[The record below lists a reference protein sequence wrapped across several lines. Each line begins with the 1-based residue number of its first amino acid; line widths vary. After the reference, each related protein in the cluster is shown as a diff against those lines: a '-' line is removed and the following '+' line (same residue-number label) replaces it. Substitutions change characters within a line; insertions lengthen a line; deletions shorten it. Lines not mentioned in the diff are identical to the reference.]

1 MWERASSV
9 PYDKARLAER
19 RRSRRRRG
27 RIALAILFLL
37 LLAAAVYG
45 IWQSSVRI
53 SRVTLYSEDTL
64 LAQYAK
70 EAMRGTYFGIIPR
83 DSTFFFPTSRIRA
96 AILADHPNIA
106 AVSIFRNGFT
116 GISLKPSERVP
127 IARWCGTSPETR
139 FDLEDSDLRS
149 NLVSNC
155 YVFDANGYIFAAAT
169 TSMKT
174 INTFT
179 LYAPLDI
186 AQGEPP
192 AVSAV
197 EPLRATIAHA
207 DRIPTIFDFA
217 RQLGTR
223 GSPTTHIVVRGDE
236 VDAYLASGTRI
247 TYVLGKEQSAF
258 TALISAN
265 ENFNLSDGSIEYVD
279 LRFDGKVY
287 LKRK

>member
-1 MWERASSV
+1 MWERASSASRGSLPGRGV
-9 PYDKARLAER
+9 RLTER
-19 RRSRRRRG
+19 RRGRRRRG
-27 RIALAILFLL
+27 ITIFFILLLL
-37 LLAAAVYG
+37 LLATTIYG
-45 IWQSSVRI
+45 LWQSSVRI
-53 SRVTLYSEDTL
+53 SRITVYGEDVT

-70 EAMRGTYFGIIPR
+70 DAIQGSYFGVIPR
-83 DSTFFFPTSRIRA
+83 NSTFFFPASRIRA
-96 AILADHPNIA
+96 AILADHPSIA

-116 GISLKPSERVP
+116 ELSIKPSTRVP

-155 YVFDANGYIFAAAT
+155 YVFDAGGFIFAATAT
-169 TSMKT
+169 STKT

-179 LYAPLDI
+179 LYAPLDGD
-186 AQGEPP
+186 AL
-192 AVSAV
+192 

-207 DRIPTIFDFA
+207 EKIPTIFDFA

-223 GSPTTHIVVRGDE
+223 GSPVNHIVIRDDE
-236 VDAYLASGTRI
+236 VDALLVSGARV